1 MEQQGLF
8 NNYKYC
14 AVCRKP
20 LPLSFEEDLCPA
32 CKENQFF
39 QEVKEY
45 IRANDVTEYDVADHF
60 QIPLQRVKRWIREGR
75 IEYKD
80 EKLNAIYSLHCEKCG
95 VPITFGT
102 LCQKCAK
109 QSGMSV
115 YAPAFTPEN
124 GQFRFL
130 EEDSSRRKKK

>member
-1 MEQQGLF
+1 MEHQGLF

-14 AVCRKP
+14 TVCRKP
-20 LPLSFEEDLCPA
+20 LPLSFEEDLCPG
-32 CKENQFF
+32 CKENMFF
-39 QEVKEY
+39 NEVKEY

-80 EKLNAIYSLHCEKCG
+80 KRLNAIYSLHCEKCG
-95 VPITFGT
+95 VSITFGT
-102 LCQKCAK
+102 LCPKCAK

-115 YAPAFTPEN
+115 HAPIPTADD

-130 EEDSSRRKKK
+130 EDNDSKRKK

>member
-1 MEQQGLF
+1 MEHQGLF

-14 AVCRKP
+14 TVCKKP
-20 LPLSFEEDLCPA
+20 LPLSFEEDLCPG
-32 CKENQFF
+32 CKENMFF
-39 QEVKEY
+39 NEVKEY
-45 IRANDVTEYDVADHF
+45 IRTNDVTEYDVADHF

-80 EKLNAIYSLHCEKCG
+80 KRLNAIYSLHCEKCG

-102 LCQKCAK
+102 LCPKCAK
-109 QSGMSV
+109 QSGMSA
-115 YAPAFTPEN
+115 YAPVSPSEN

-130 EEDSSRRKKK
+130 EEPDSKRKK